1 MNTFDYV
8 VIGVTMKSKGTPKSK
23 DHATLFHTPTPRTWP
38 VVPVQQTYPVKRHCR
53 FSYRHSL
60 GVWIAAMLCD
70 VQTERG
76 CCPSKSA
83 RR

>member
-38 VVPVQQTYPVKRHCR
+38 VVPCSKRTL
-53 FSYRHSL
+53 SNGIVDSL
-60 GVWIAAMLCD
+60 IG
-70 VQTERG
+70 T
-76 CCPSKSA
+76 P
-83 RR
+83 